1 MSLAKKCSRLLLG
14 LTVGFLA
21 FSAQA
26 QTQPQ
31 DSTITIAR
39 VFARLTVLFNRIIP
53 FLALLATVVFIWG
66 IVKYISAGDQEDKVE
81 EARKVIAYGI
91 IALAAMVAVWG
102 LVSVLSS
109 AVFDAGVE
117 DLPGLPGPD
126 LTPFLGP
133 DGAGA

>member
-1 MSLAKKCSRLLLG
+1 
-14 LTVGFLA
+14 
-21 FSAQA
+21 
-26 QTQPQ
+26 
-31 DSTITIAR
+31 
-39 VFARLTVLFNRIIP
+39 VLFNRIIP

-102 LVSVLSS
+102 LVNVLSS